1 MSFLKPDPPPA
12 IPVPKAPEPTPPVL
26 NPIGSKPSQRSPNRL
41 SFLGGAATGT
51 QPTGALDSGGGR
63 GKTLLGQ

>member
-12 IPVPKAPEPTPPVL
+12 IPVPKAPEATPPVL
-26 NPIGSKPSQRSPNRL
+26 NPQGSKPAQKSQMRQ
-41 SFLGGAATGT
+41 SFLGAAAIAN
-51 QPTGALDSGGGR
+51 QPGNTSQNTT